1 MIWRTAADALVLVHL
16 GFILF
21 VLFGG
26 LLLLRWPR
34 LLWLHVPA
42 VAWGIAV
49 ECLHLGCPLTPWENQ
64 LRRAAG
70 QAGYEG
76 GFIEHYL
83 IPLIYPAGLT
93 PQIQLWLGAIVVLVN
108 LTVYAWRSGVGALW
122 HGPDLPCLFISLMKA
137 RSLYFLRYTAAN
149 ATKH

>member
-1 MIWRTAADALVLVHL
+1 MFWRMAADALVVIHL

-21 VLFGG
+21 VMLGG
-26 LLLLRWPR
+26 LLLLRWPS
-34 LLWLHVPA
+34 LIWLHVPA
-42 VAWGIAV
+42 VAWGVIV

-64 LRRAAG
+64 LRRMAG

-93 PQIQLWLGAIVVLVN
+93 PKIQLYLGAIVVLVN
-108 LTVYAWRSGVGALW
+108 LSVYAWLIWRW
-122 HGPDLPCLFISLMKA
+122 RNKA
-137 RSLYFLRYTAAN
+137 
-149 ATKH
+149 

>member
-1 MIWRTAADALVLVHL
+1 MFWRIAADALVLLHL

-21 VLFGG
+21 VLLGG

-34 LLWLHVPA
+34 LLCLHLPA
-42 VAWGIAV
+42 VAWGIVV
-49 ECLHLGCPLTPWENQ
+49 ECLHLGCPLTPWENN
-64 LRRAAG
+64 LRRMAG

-93 PQIQLWLGAIVVLVN
+93 PQIQLWLGSIVLLVN
-108 LTVYAWRSGVGALW
+108 LSVYACLIWRRHSKG
-122 HGPDLPCLFISLMKA
+122 
-137 RSLYFLRYTAAN
+137 RE
-149 ATKH
+149 

>member
-1 MIWRTAADALVLVHL
+1 MLWRMAADALVLVHL

-21 VLFGG
+21 VLLGG

-34 LLWLHVPA
+34 LIWLHIPA
-42 VAWGIAV
+42 VAWGIVV

-70 QAGYEG
+70 QAGYDG

-93 PQIQLWLGAIVVLVN
+93 PKLQLYLGAIVVLVN
-108 LTVYAWRSGVGALW
+108 LSVYAWLIWRW
-122 HGPDLPCLFISLMKA
+122 RNKA
-137 RSLYFLRYTAAN
+137 
-149 ATKH
+149 

>member
-1 MIWRTAADALVLVHL
+1 MLWRMAADALVLVHL

-21 VLFGG
+21 VLLGG
-26 LLLLRWPR
+26 LLALRWPR
-34 LLWLHVPA
+34 LIWLHLPA
-42 VAWGIAV
+42 VAWGIVV

-64 LRRAAG
+64 LRRMAG

-93 PQIQLWLGAIVVLVN
+93 PAIQLWLGAIVALVN
-108 LTVYAWRSGVGALW
+108 AAVYAWLIGRW
-122 HGPDLPCLFISLMKA
+122 RRK
-137 RSLYFLRYTAAN
+137 T
-149 ATKH
+149 